1 MVVVIK
7 RPYVSDAILHSE
19 AVRPLNIGQRLP
31 VVDLWDGVCLRARNL
46 GGSLPVL
53 DNRPSFLESVDDRFR
68 AHATTSPL
76 PSPLSCIAR
85 TCTCSAFSASTST
98 VGWPIYFFR
107 CSSVSWSM
115 ESGRPRAARAAA
127 RSLWFPV
134 ALVSSASCSSGMVSN
149 SFSFDIEFNTDIH
162 HH

>member
-7 RPYVSDAILHSE
+7 RPYVSDAVLHSE

-107 CSSVSWSM
+107 CSSDLD
-115 ESGRPRAARAAA
+115 RFRAHATTSPLPSPLSCIARTCTCSA
-127 RSLWFPV
+127 F
-134 ALVSSASCSSGMVSN
+134 SASTSTVGWPIYFFRCSSV
-149 SFSFDIEFNTDIH
+149 
-162 HH
+162 